1 VRTIKQ
7 NGVLKKQTKSLHV
20 TSELS
25 NIRMVVAELL
35 AFVNEKTGVQEEIL
49 PTVLSEALTNAIVHG
64 NGSDPEKKVFAQVWV
79 TPRKMSFKVRDEGAG
94 FDYSQLPDPTKPGN
108 LMKTSGRGLFFVQH
122 LMDNVYFRKSGS
134 EITME
139 KYIQTPESN

>member
-1 VRTIKQ
+1 MCSVMRNKL
-7 NGVLKKQTKSLHV
+7 LKKQTKSLHV

-64 NGSDPEKKVFAQVWV
+64 NGSDPDKKVFAQVWV
-79 TPRKMSFKVRDEGAG
+79 TPHKMSFKVRDEGKG
-94 FDYSQLPDPTKPGN
+94 FDYSKLPDPTKPDN

-122 LMDNVYFRKSGS
+122 LMDNVYFCESGC

-139 KYIQTPESN
+139 KYIRTPKSN